1 SAYDAFTDAQK
12 SLLSDIDKFERME
25 ERLAHSHLASTTLF
39 RASQVVE
46 LIESL
51 PSVDEL
57 TLSDREQVESARSAY
72 DALTDSQK
80 SLVSSTEERRV
91 GKERIAQLAQETSDQ
106 EAASQVVELIESIP
120 SVDELTL

>member
-72 DALTDSQK
+72 DALYDSQT
-80 SLVSSTEERRV
+80 SLVSNSDKLEQLEERL
-91 GKERIAQLAQETSDQ
+91 AQLAQETSDQ
-106 EAASQVVELIESIP
+106 EAASQVVELIESLP
-120 SVDELTL
+120 SVD